1 MFQIF
6 QLLVYFFTST
16 SIAYSYPSTYEN
28 TFIAIFILCLRG
40 LITEPTK

>member
-1 MFQIF
+1 MLQIF
-6 QLLVYFFTST
+6 QLLVCFFTST
-16 SIAYSYPSTYEN
+16 SIAYSYPTYEN